1 MQRNLCILYS
11 EMYTK
16 RAIRP
21 SIIIGRASGYPSGYR
36 RWRSSTAIPRTVI
49 FILIIFQRL
58 TVHLRQKLFIA
69 QVAIWCAAC
78 ARGGTKPLPDAGM
91 TRSRQ

>member
-1 MQRNLCILYS
+1 MQRNWCIRYN

-21 SIIIGRASGYPSGYR
+21 SIIMSRASGYPSGYR
-36 RWRSSTAIPRTVI
+36 RWKSSTAIQRTVI

-58 TVHLRQKLFIA
+58 TVHLRQMLFIA
-69 QVAIWCAAC
+69 QVAI
-78 ARGGTKPLPDAGM
+78 
-91 TRSRQ
+91 

>member
-1 MQRNLCILYS
+1 MQRNLVIRYN

-21 SIIIGRASGYPSGYR
+21 SIIIEPASGYPSGYR
-36 RWRSSTAIPRTVI
+36 RWKSSTAIPATVI

-58 TVHLRQKLFIA
+58 TVHLRQNVFIA
-69 QVAIWCAAC
+69 QVAI
-78 ARGGTKPLPDAGM
+78 
-91 TRSRQ
+91 